1 MSEEIDYRPPP
12 AKALERGKGDK
23 GPDPR
28 DQEITGRKLVETL
41 GHFGV
46 EAKIVGVVSGPHV
59 SRYELRL
66 APGIKVKKVT
76 ELANDLAYAL
86 ASTDIRILAPIPG
99 KQAVGVEV
107 PNARRRMVRLGDI
120 YAGRP
125 EKTSPL
131 VAWLGKGIDGN
142 PVWTDLAKMPH
153 VLVAGTTGS
162 GKCGCVNAILSSILM
177 QASPNEVRLVLV
189 DPKQV
194 ELNHY
199 ENVPHLLTPV
209 VTSPRLA
216 ANVLSNLIGEMETRY
231 GIMSEARCRN
241 LVELNRNRQKKGEA
255 PLPHILCVIDELAD
269 LMMVAPAEVE
279 DSIIRLAQKSRATGI
294 HLVLATQRPSTD
306 IITGTIKV
314 NIPSRIAFAV
324 SSQTDSRVILDQG
337 GAESLLGQGDM
348 LFRGAGSSKL
358 QRVQGAFITEDEIAR
373 ITNHWARQGEPEFE
387 AELLETPEEAVEEG
401 AATATST
408 PTATTCS
415 TRRSGSSSQTE
426 TASVSMIQRR
436 LRVGYTRAGRLI
448 DMLERRGVISGY
460 EGSKPRQVLITQAD
474 LNRVLAPAGQ
484 GRGRPTPSRRST
496 SIPSLT
502 RPAGPWLAAASGS
515 FSRVIR
521 AGIVVTGT
529 EVITGRISDS
539 NGPWVSEQLAE
550 LGVEVAHILVVA
562 DRPDDLEAA
571 LRFLAAEGMDLI
583 VTSGGL
589 GPTADDLTAEV
600 VGRFAG
606 RELVL
611 DEAMEEKIAEILR
624 GFAKRGGFDFD
635 EEAMME
641 ANRKQAMVPEGAIA
655 LDPVGTAPGLVV
667 PAGER
672 VVIVLPGPPRELQ
685 PMWPA
690 ALETEPVREVLDRAT
705 PLRGYTLRMFG
716 VPESEIAKSLREI
729 EGDGVDDRRG
739 RDHHLPAPRRDR
751 DRRPLPR
758 RGGGG
763 RRRGARRA
771 SASATSATSS
781 ASTARRSTRRWR
793 NCCEGGGWAWPSPA
807 AAACWRRGSPT
818 CPGAS
823 EYLAGSVVAYSNE
836 AKDGAARRRPG
847 ADRGARARSRRRSPR
862 RWRSGR
868 WSASGPTSRSRSP
881 ASPGPT
887 AAPRRSRSATS
898 ASTPASPTAPRSP
911 ATRSSPAAA
920 SDIRERSALVG
931 DAPAADPAR
940 RRRAAALG
948 AISRSSRAS
957 RRRLVAKAP

>member
-1 MSEEIDYRPPP
+1 MFVRRKRPAPARRAKAGGKRPKSKGAGLHLPAGLEQRHLDLIGLFLVAFGVYLVFVLFLGWEGGKVGYGVETGLDYLFGQVGARIFTILILLVGGMLLTGTSVSALARGIGRGLRAIFRGLFFGGTETARTVARSHADWREQRQTREAETEAGPTDVMRSYPEDDEDFNPTVALADDDDFDAAIFNAENEDHADAAEGSPGTPGREAEDVPVEGRTPMGQARGVTTSDEIDYRPPP
-12 AKALERGKGDK
+12 SKVLERGKNSDR

-28 DQEITGRKLVETL
+28 DHEIIGRKLVETL

-76 ELANDLAYAL
+76 ELTNDLAYAL

-107 PNARRRMVRLGDI
+107 PNTRRRIVRLGDI

-162 GKCGCVNAILSSILM
+162 GKSGCVNAILSSILM
-177 QASPNEVRLVLV
+177 QASPNDVRLVLV

-199 ENVPHLLTPV
+199 ENIPHLLTPV

-216 ANVLSNLIGEMETRY
+216 ANVLSNLIGEMESRY
-231 GIMSEARCRN
+231 GIMSEARARN
-241 LVELNRNRQKKGEA
+241 LGELNRVRVKAGEA

-373 ITNHWARQGEPEFE
+373 ITSHWAKQGEPEFE
-387 AELLETPEEAVEEG
+387 AELLETPEDVREEG
-401 AATATST
+401 HDGDFDPDRDDLLDEAI
-408 PTATTCS
+408 
-415 TRRSGSSSQTE
+415 RLVVQTE

-474 LNRVLAPAGQ
+474 LGRVLAPAG
-484 GRGRPTPSRRST
+484 
-496 SIPSLT
+496 
-502 RPAGPWLAAASGS
+502 
-515 FSRVIR
+515 
-521 AGIVVTGT
+521 
-529 EVITGRISDS
+529 
-539 NGPWVSEQLAE
+539 
-550 LGVEVAHILVVA
+550 
-562 DRPDDLEAA
+562 
-571 LRFLAAEGMDLI
+571 
-583 VTSGGL
+583 
-589 GPTADDLTAEV
+589 
-600 VGRFAG
+600 
-606 RELVL
+606 
-611 DEAMEEKIAEILR
+611 
-624 GFAKRGGFDFD
+624 
-635 EEAMME
+635 
-641 ANRKQAMVPEGAIA
+641 
-655 LDPVGTAPGLVV
+655 
-667 PAGER
+667 
-672 VVIVLPGPPRELQ
+672 
-685 PMWPA
+685 
-690 ALETEPVREVLDRAT
+690 
-705 PLRGYTLRMFG
+705 
-716 VPESEIAKSLREI
+716 
-729 EGDGVDDRRG
+729 
-739 RDHHLPAPRRDR
+739 
-751 DRRPLPR
+751 
-758 RGGGG
+758 
-763 RRRGARRA
+763 
-771 SASATSATSS
+771 
-781 ASTARRSTRRWR
+781 
-793 NCCEGGGWAWPSPA
+793 
-807 AAACWRRGSPT
+807 
-818 CPGAS
+818 
-823 EYLAGSVVAYSNE
+823 
-836 AKDGAARRRPG
+836 
-847 ADRGARARSRRRSPR
+847 
-862 RWRSGR
+862 
-868 WSASGPTSRSRSP
+868 
-881 ASPGPT
+881 
-887 AAPRRSRSATS
+887 
-898 ASTPASPTAPRSP
+898 
-911 ATRSSPAAA
+911 
-920 SDIRERSALVG
+920 
-931 DAPAADPAR
+931 
-940 RRRAAALG
+940 RAAAPEPVP
-948 AISRSSRAS
+948 ADADIDA
-957 RRRLVAKAP
+957 